1 MASAKALI
9 IGIIKST
16 QFSSLSVSHLLS
28 KTPACTLVS
37 FRILLILCQRNLLH
51 LLPLDSRSMTLFT
64 SLKTLLFKLSSAV
77 FWVNNAKW
85 ISWEWLNGSWV
96 FILHGVSHPTLFW
109 IISINQ
115 VLLPIWSKASFKIP
129 GMLLL
134 LPHLTVLVYQL
145 TPLPPPQMTTILRLN
160 FDVRPHTKV
169 SLVVLVGCQALS
181 ALIFLLFTPSL
192 LLIAINLQ
200 CDT

>member
-1 MASAKALI
+1 
-9 IGIIKST
+9 
-16 QFSSLSVSHLLS
+16 
-28 KTPACTLVS
+28 
-37 FRILLILCQRNLLH
+37 
-51 LLPLDSRSMTLFT
+51 
-64 SLKTLLFKLSSAV
+64 
-77 FWVNNAKW
+77 
-85 ISWEWLNGSWV
+85 
-96 FILHGVSHPTLFW
+96 
-109 IISINQ
+109 
-115 VLLPIWSKASFKIP
+115 
-129 GMLLL
+129 
-134 LPHLTVLVYQL
+134 VYQL